1 MRVYDYFR
9 RGEERYPDRAAF
21 VSEGVS
27 YSFREMGARTRRIGA
42 AIAARQSPQARVA
55 IYSPNDV
62 EAFACVLG
70 TFAAGGCWVTLNA
83 RNAIEENGYILANTE
98 CELLFLHSSLRRHLP
113 VLRESVHT
121 LTRIVGID
129 REFDG
134 CESLEQ
140 FIADFDAGSTVPD
153 LPEDPTRLASILST
167 GGTTGRPKGVMWV
180 QRVWEAMIASFW
192 IHQDCAEPPVH
203 LVCAPM
209 THAAG
214 VLAMTLI
221 PAGATTV
228 VIDHFDA
235 LAVMQAIERHR
246 ITHLFL
252 PPTAIYMMLGHPRV
266 REFDYSSLRCFLYAA
281 SPMAVD
287 KLREAIDVFGP
298 VMVQSYGQAEAPMFC
313 TMMTVTDHAEAL
325 SKPEL
330 EHRLWSCGRPT
341 MLTRLAI
348 MDDDGRLLPPGERGE
363 IVVDGSLVMAG
374 YYNNPEATAEVS
386 THGWH
391 HTGDV
396 GYQDADGFVYHV
408 DRKKDMIITGGFN
421 VYSAEVE
428 KIVLSHPSVQDCAV
442 VGVPDDKW
450 GEAVKAIVELRSGC
464 TLDAEALIA
473 LCKERLGSVKAPKS
487 VEIWESLPRSAVG
500 KLLKRDIRAQ
510 FWKDRARSVS

>member
-1 MRVYDYFR
+1 MRVYDYFL
-9 RGEERYPDRAAF
+9 RGEERHPDRAAF
-21 VSEGVS
+21 VSDS
-27 YSFREMGARTRRIGA
+27 RQYSFREMGARTRRIGA
-42 AIAARQSPQARVA
+42 AISRRQQSQARVA
-55 IYSPNDV
+55 VYSPNDV

-70 TFAAGGCWVTLNA
+70 IFAANACWVTLNA
-83 RNAIEENGYILANTE
+83 RNAIEENSYILANTE
-98 CELLFLHSSLRRHLP
+98 CDLLFIHSSLARH
-113 VLRESVHT
+113 VAQLRASVPSLKT
-121 LTRIVGID
+121 IVCID
-129 REFDG
+129 RDIDD
-134 CESLEQ
+134 CESLAQ
-140 FIADFDAGSTVPD
+140 FIADADAAPPEV
-153 LPEDPTRLASILST
+153 PEDRDHIESILST
-167 GGTTGRPKGVMWV
+167 GGTTGRPKGVMWN
-180 QRVWEAMIASFW
+180 QRVWQTMIASFW
-192 IHQDCAEPPVH
+192 IHQTSLAPPVH

-214 VLAMTLI
+214 VLAMALI

-228 VIDHFDA
+228 MLDHFDP
-235 LAVMQAIERHR
+235 LEVMEAIQRHR

-252 PPTAIYMMLGHPRV
+252 PPTAVYMMLGHPRV

-313 TMMTVTDHAEAL
+313 TMMTVDDHVEAL
-325 SKPEL
+325 SRPEW

-348 MDDDGRLLPPGERGE
+348 MDDDGRLLPPGEHGE
-363 IVVDGSLVMAG
+363 IVISGSLVMAG

-386 THGWH
+386 AHGWH

-428 KIVLSHPSVQDCAV
+428 KIVLAHPSVQDCAV

-464 TLDAEALIA
+464 TLDPDELIA
-473 LCKERLGSVKAPKS
+473 LCKARLGSIKAPKS
-487 VEIWESLPRSAVG
+487 IEIWTTLPRSAVG

-510 FWKDRARSVS
+510 FWKDRARGVS